1 MSDTPDEKAIFD
13 EIASQIAEKAKIDIA
28 TIQPQSTLKDMG
40 VSSLDAIELL
50 FDIEEH
56 YGITFP
62 DQGPNFG
69 SDTVQQLVDVVKDA
83 LAAKTQG

>member
-1 MSDTPDEKAIFD
+1 MSDAPDEQAIFD
-13 EIASQIAEKAKIDIA
+13 EIKSQIVTKAKVDPA
-28 TIQPQSTLKDMG
+28 SVKPQSTLKDIG
-40 VSSLDAIELL
+40 VGSLDAIELL

-83 LAAKTQG
+83 LAAKAQG